1 MIGYAVRRLFYGA
14 VIIFLVTLFVFFAL
28 RIIPGDPVRAALAD
42 APGVTEA
49 QIAQRTA
56 GVGAGQAGAVAAV
69 LVPGQCVHRGP
80 GQVVLHRAAGDRDDP
95 GRLPVT
101 LELGA
106 LALGLGVLLGVP
118 LGMLSALR
126 PNSWLDQLLRV
137 VSVAGISVP
146 SFWIGL
152 MLVTYLALYLSWTP
166 PLSYSSPFEDPQKN
180 LLQMMLP
187 AIALSAGPMAS
198 VARFLRSSLLEVL
211 GSNYIRT
218 VRAKGAGPRIVL
230 FKHATRN
237 SLIPVFTILG
247 LQVGAILG
255 GTVILETIFSIP
267 GMGTLIAEGVRRAT
281 YPVVM
286 GSVIV
291 FSTVFILVTIIVDLL
306 YGVIDPRVR
315 YQ

>member
-1 MIGYAVRRLFYGA
+1 MIGYAIRRLFYGA
-14 VIIFLVTLFVFFAL
+14 LIIFLVTLFVFFAL
-28 RIIPGDPVRAALAD
+28 RLIPGDPVRAALAD

-56 GVGAGQAGAVAAV
+56 ELGLDKPV
-69 LVPGQCVHRGP
+69 LTQLFAFLGN
-80 GQVVLHRAAGDRDDP
+80 AFTGDLGKSFYTEQP
-95 GRLPVT
+95 VTEMISNRLPVT

-106 LALGLGVLLGVP
+106 IALTLGVLLGVP

-146 SFWIGL
+146 SFWLGL
-152 MLVTYLALYLSWTP
+152 MLVTYLALYFSWTP
-166 PLSYSSPFEDPQKN
+166 PLSYSTPFEDPSRN
-180 LLQMMLP
+180 LLQMVLP
-187 AIALSAGPMAS
+187 AIALSAGTMAS

-218 VRAKGAGPRIVL
+218 IRAKGAGPRIVL

-247 LQVGAILG
+247 LQVGHILG
-255 GTVILETIFSIP
+255 GTVILEGIFSIP
-267 GMGTLIAEGVRRAT
+267 GMGTLIAEGVRQRD

-291 FSTVFILVTIIVDLL
+291 FATVFILVTIIVDLL